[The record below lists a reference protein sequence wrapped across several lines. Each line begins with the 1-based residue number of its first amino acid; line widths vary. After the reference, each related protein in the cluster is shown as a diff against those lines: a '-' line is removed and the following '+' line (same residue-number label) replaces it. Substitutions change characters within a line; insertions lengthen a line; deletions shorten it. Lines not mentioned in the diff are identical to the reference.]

1 MSKTMNTDEAV
12 VLAPARGAFDQDW
25 RKLVNWGLICA
36 LALIFVSLTDMPD
49 KLDKRVIV
57 EPLLS
62 MGYLSLIW
70 IPIALGNFVTREVV
84 LEGMTQHKKGL
95 RELVAGIS
103 VGAIG
108 GAGLALLIWLLDT
121 RDLSDPLVNWNDAL
135 LEVLSFGEGVGY
147 GAIFWILSLIHI

>member
-1 MSKTMNTDEAV
+1 MSETMNTDEAV

-108 GAGLALLIWLLDT
+108 GAGLALLI
-121 RDLSDPLVNWNDAL
+121 
-135 LEVLSFGEGVGY
+135 
-147 GAIFWILSLIHI
+147 LSLIHI